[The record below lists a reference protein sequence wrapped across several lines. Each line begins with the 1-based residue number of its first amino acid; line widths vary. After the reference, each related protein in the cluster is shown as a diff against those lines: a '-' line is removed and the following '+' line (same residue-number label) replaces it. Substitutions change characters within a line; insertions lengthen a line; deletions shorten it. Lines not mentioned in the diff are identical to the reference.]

1 MKKSTALERGQNGN
15 IFLCDYKILDGVQT
29 NIIHH
34 KNQYLMAPLVLLH
47 QTPEGQ
53 LKPVAIQL
61 KQRPDRDNPIFFP
74 TDSEYD
80 WLLAK
85 TFVRSAYF
93 NEHELNIHLL
103 RTHLLAE
110 VFALS
115 LFRNLPMVHPLYK
128 LLTPHT
134 RYTFEINVLARELLI
149 SETGDFTLYTSS
161 GGEGMMTIL
170 LRSMSSLTYRSLCL
184 PDDIID
190 RGVESLPHYYYRDDG
205 LKLWDIIHRFV
216 DGVLSFYYRDDGE
229 VERDPEVQNWIQD
242 IFEHGFL
249 SNESSGVPQHL
260 STLPELVKFVTMV
273 IFTCSAQH
281 AAVSNGQF
289 DYGAWMPNTPST
301 LQLPPPTKK
310 DTVTEETI
318 LNTLPNISTT
328 VHAMAVLNLLSKQ
341 SSDFVALGQYPNEY
355 FNEET
360 PLSLIKVFQKELGDL
375 HEEITKRNKD
385 QALPYTYLDPKLIEN
400 SVSL

>member
-1 MKKSTALERGQNGN
+1 ML
-15 IFLCDYKILDGVQT
+15 
-29 NIIHH
+29 
-34 KNQYLMAPLVLLH
+34 
-47 QTPEGQ
+47 
-53 LKPVAIQL
+53 
-61 KQRPDRDNPIFFP
+61 
-74 TDSEYD
+74 
-80 WLLAK
+80 
-85 TFVRSAYF
+85 
-93 NEHELNIHLL
+93 
-103 RTHLLAE
+103 
-110 VFALS
+110 
-115 LFRNLPMVHPLYK
+115 
-128 LLTPHT
+128 
-134 RYTFEINVLARELLI
+134 
-149 SETGDFTLYTSS
+149 
-161 GGEGMMTIL
+161 
-170 LRSMSSLTYRSLCL
+170 
-184 PDDIID
+184 
-190 RGVESLPHYYYRDDG
+190 
-205 LKLWDIIHRFV
+205 
-216 DGVLSFYYRDDGE
+216 
-229 VERDPEVQNWIQD
+229 
-242 IFEHGFL
+242 
-249 SNESSGVPQHL
+249 
-260 STLPELVKFVTMV
+260 